1 MTSKLPRY
9 LVAAL
14 LVAFT
19 TQGFAQFGG
28 SGGGMGGM
36 GGGGR
41 SRARGGDVPVERA
54 TVVPADLATAAAL
67 LRDHLLDIRLQ
78 LLITP
83 EQSAAW
89 SKFSDAVWSLAG
101 HRGIRPAPPEE
112 GASVVRAMSLRAA
125 QAQERASQLQA
136 LATALDRLY
145 AVLTP
150 EQQRLADQQ
159 LAGAFP

>member
-1 MTSKLPRY
+1 MKPTLPKY
-9 LVAAL
+9 LLTAL

-28 SGGGMGGM
+28 GGGGGMGGM
-36 GGGGR
+36 GGGRNR
-41 SRARGGDVPVERA
+41 SRGAEAPAERA
-54 TVVPADLATAAAL
+54 TVVPADLATAAAQ
-67 LRDHLLDIRLQ
+67 LRDHLLDLRLQ

-83 EQSAAW
+83 EQSVAW

-125 QAQERASQLQA
+125 QAQERAAQLQTLASA
-136 LATALDRLY
+136 LERLY
-145 AVLTP
+145 SVLTP

>member
-28 SGGGMGGM
+28 GGGGM

-136 LATALDRLY
+136 LATALERLY